1 MERHNKPCAAH
12 GLISYR
18 IKGRFGF
25 IMIGAKNHND
35 AWSEA
40 QRSSKYLNR
49 EDLEIWSGS
58 KYVFVKA

>member
-1 MERHNKPCAAH
+1 
-12 GLISYR
+12 
-18 IKGRFGF
+18 
-25 IMIGAKNHND
+25 MIGAKNHND